1 MILQDDRDVRSS
13 VLAQGFEMTTS
24 DLIAPDG
31 LGHGREQGGT
41 WSRHGSTKNGRET
54 PIDPRLDAGA
64 ARSRKPRW
72 ERGTRGHG
80 VRVCVSVIDLDGV
93 TVMTKDSW
101 RLRFLGWGGHGR
113 AYGDA

>member
-1 MILQDDRDVRSS
+1 MESS
-13 VLAQGFEMTTS
+13 
-24 DLIAPDG
+24 
-31 LGHGREQGGT
+31 REYQKWSGDANEPGG
-41 WSRHGSTKNGRET
+41 
-54 PIDPRLDAGA
+54 IDPRLDAGA

-80 VRVCVSVIDLDGV
+80 VRACVSVIDLDGV

>member
-1 MILQDDRDVRSS
+1 MTDDENQTLGCARKHEFCPSETMILQDDRDVRSS

-54 PIDPRLDAGA
+54 PTNPVASILA
-64 ARSRKPRW
+64 W
-72 ERGTRGHG
+72 TRGP
-80 VRVCVSVIDLDGV
+80 LDHTNLDENEEPEV
-93 TVMTKDSW
+93 TVYVY
-101 RLRFLGWGGHGR
+101 
-113 AYGDA
+113 ACQ